1 MRASDLVIHERGV
14 GGQMY
19 LIGENEAIRDP
30 ILPIVLVVD
39 DDPAVRASLK
49 FALELEG
56 FEVRIFASPDEILH
70 DADLPRAGCL
80 VVDYNLP
87 GQNGLDLLRE
97 LKRRNVTLPAILIT
111 THPTD
116 MVRKRASSAGVAII
130 EKPLF
135 SNALSDAVRE
145 TFARH

>member
-1 MRASDLVIHERGV
+1 ML
-14 GGQMY
+14 
-19 LIGENEAIRDP
+19 LIGDDEP
-30 ILPIVLVVD
+30 ISGPAPQVVLVVD
-39 DDPAVRASLK
+39 DDPAVRGSLK

-56 FEVRIFASPDEILH
+56 FDVRIFATPDEILH
-70 DADLPRAGCL
+70 VTDLPDAGCL

-97 LKRRNVTLPAILIT
+97 LKRRNVLLPAILIT
-111 THPTD
+111 THPTAL
-116 MVRKRASSAGVAII
+116 VRTRASSAGVAII

-145 TFARH
+145 TFARPVR

>member
-1 MRASDLVIHERGV
+1 
-14 GGQMY
+14 MY
-19 LIGENEAIRDP
+19 LIGDDKAGPDP
-30 ILPIVLVVD
+30 MLPVVLVVD

-49 FALELEG
+49 FALELDG
-56 FEVRIFASPDEILH
+56 FEVRIFASPAEILH
-70 DADLPRAGCL
+70 DADLPHDGCL
-80 VVDYNLP
+80 IVDYNLP

-97 LKRRNVTLPAILIT
+97 LKQRNVLLPAILIT

-116 MVRKRASSAGVAII
+116 LVRKRATSAGVAII

>member
-1 MRASDLVIHERGV
+1 
-14 GGQMY
+14 MY
-19 LIGENEAIRDP
+19 SIGDDEAVRDP
-30 ILPIVLVVD
+30 MLPVVLVVD

-49 FALELEG
+49 FALELDG
-56 FEVRIFASPDEILH
+56 FEVRIFATPDEILH
-70 DADLPRAGCL
+70 DTDLPPDGCL

-97 LKRRNVTLPAILIT
+97 LKRRNVMMPAILIT

-116 MVRKRASSAGVAII
+116 LVRKRATSAGVAII